1 MAAKVEQN
9 YKEHATSID
18 RWGRYTSVEVPYIV
32 FDAADEDA
40 ALTAVLNTAPKTLH
54 SLPLDAIEI
63 DSREGDTTFKVNATY
78 RAETSTE
85 SYGDDEEDEE
95 STISFDCGAGT
106 KHVSFAIDQRI
117 AYGSIDAGGAI
128 GWNGKHGTEMEIAG
142 VDIPTAELRETHTKT
157 MRVSRLTNSFI
168 RKVAGFVGKV
178 NSKTFNGWQP
188 GEAMFLGMGYSRA
201 KSAKHVSVTF
211 HFSIHSSSEVETSD
225 TEWQAVSFCSISTFS
240 NATRF
245 RMNGFISFPSKLAIR
260 SPAASNSSARRA
272 ISLA

>member
-54 SLPLDAIEI
+54 DLPLDAIEI

-78 RAETSTE
+78 KAETSTD
-85 SYGDDEEDEE
+85 SYGDEEEDEE

-117 AYGSIDAGGAI
+117 AYGTIAAGGAI

-142 VDIPTAELRETHTKT
+142 VDVPTAELRETHTKT
-157 MRVSRLTNSFI
+157 MRVTKLTNDFI

-178 NSKTFNGWQP
+178 NSKTFNGWHP
-188 GEAMFLGMGYSRA
+188 GEAMFLGMSYSRA

-211 HFSIHSSSEVETSD
+211 HFSIQLNETNAKLCGHSLGSKKGFEYISAIPKTSVND
-225 TEWQAVSFCSISTFS
+225 DVPSVDIEAAHISQVVHYGDF
-240 NATRF
+240 
-245 RMNGFISFPSKLAIR
+245 GELGV
-260 SPAASNSSARRA
+260 
-272 ISLA
+272 

>member
-54 SLPLDAIEI
+54 DLPLDAIEI

-78 RAETSTE
+78 RAETSTD

-117 AYGSIDAGGAI
+117 AYGSIDSGGAM
-128 GWNGKHGTEMEIAG
+128 GWNGMC
-142 VDIPTAELRETHTKT
+142 L
-157 MRVSRLTNSFI
+157 
-168 RKVAGFVGKV
+168 
-178 NSKTFNGWQP
+178 
-188 GEAMFLGMGYSRA
+188 
-201 KSAKHVSVTF
+201 
-211 HFSIHSSSEVETSD
+211 
-225 TEWQAVSFCSISTFS
+225 
-240 NATRF
+240 F
-245 RMNGFISFPSKLAIR
+245 RCTYIVHNTLER
-260 SPAASNSSARRA
+260 N
-272 ISLA
+272 LN

>member
-157 MRVSRLTNSFI
+157 MRVSKLTNS
-168 RKVAGFVGKV
+168 
-178 NSKTFNGWQP
+178 
-188 GEAMFLGMGYSRA
+188 
-201 KSAKHVSVTF
+201 
-211 HFSIHSSSEVETSD
+211 ET
-225 TEWQAVSFCSISTFS
+225 E
-240 NATRF
+240 
-245 RMNGFISFPSKLAIR
+245 
-260 SPAASNSSARRA
+260 RRHTQG
-272 ISLA
+272 SLARNHNPLRHRG

>member
-1 MAAKVEQN
+1 MAAKIEQN

-63 DSREGDTTFKVNATY
+63 DSREGDTTFKVNAMY
-78 RAETSTE
+78 RAETSTD

-117 AYGSIDAGGAI
+117 AYGTINAGGAI

-142 VDIPTAELRETHTKT
+142 VDIPTAELREVFQFRDAVPAFADELDVGEQQVRSTLRLKS
-157 MRVSRLTNSFI
+157 VSLNTLWTRLRTG
-168 RKVAGFVGKV
+168 AA
-178 NSKTFNGWQP
+178 T
-188 GEAMFLGMGYSRA
+188 
-201 KSAKHVSVTF
+201 SA
-211 HFSIHSSSEVETSD
+211 
-225 TEWQAVSFCSISTFS
+225 ISTQ
-240 NATRF
+240 
-245 RMNGFISFPSKLAIR
+245 
-260 SPAASNSSARRA
+260 
-272 ISLA
+272 

>member
-9 YKEHATSID
+9 YKEHPTSID

-54 SLPLDAIEI
+54 NLPLDAIEI

-78 RAETSTE
+78 RAETSMD

-117 AYGSIDAGGAI
+117 AYGTIDAGGAI
-128 GWNGKHGTEMEIAG
+128 GWNGKHGTEMEITG
-142 VDIPTAELRETHTKT
+142 VDVPTAELRETHTKT
-157 MRVSRLTNSFI
+157 MRVSRLTNDFI

-188 GEAMFLGMGYSRA
+188 GEAMFLGMSYSRA

-211 HFSIHSSSEVETSD
+211 HFSIQLNETNAKLCGLSLGSKKGFEYISAIPKTSVEED
-225 TEWQAVSFCSISTFS
+225 VPNVDIEAAHISQVVQYGD
-240 NATRF
+240 F
-245 RMNGFISFPSKLAIR
+245 RELGV
-260 SPAASNSSARRA
+260 
-272 ISLA
+272 